1 MAGEPT
7 FVPGVN
13 PTFDIEDNRTPR
25 ILMAEFGDGYAQRV
39 RNGRNHDAMTL
50 ELKWENIDRT
60 EGGVIFDF
68 LEARGG
74 DEAFY
79 YDPPFIATGKKWTC
93 GNYKRVFNEPNTM
106 MVSGTFKEC
115 FDA

>member
-13 PTFDIEDNRTPR
+13 PVFDIDDSRAPKL
-25 ILMAEFGDGYAQRV
+25 LMAEFGDGYAQRV
-39 RNGRNHDAMTL
+39 RNGRNHDPSSV
-50 ELKWENIDRT
+50 ELKWDNVSVA
-60 EGGVIFDF
+60 EGGVIFAF

-79 YDPPFIATGKKWTC
+79 YDVPFLAAGKKWTSPQ
-93 GNYKRVFNEPNTM
+93 YKQTFTNPDTM
-106 MVSGTFKEC
+106 TVTATLKEC
-115 FDA
+115 FDP

>member
-1 MAGEPT
+1 MAGELT

-13 PTFDIEDNRTPR
+13 PTFDIEDARAPK

-50 ELKWENIDRT
+50 ELKWDNIGHT
-60 EGGVIFDF
+60 EGLVIWAFI
-68 LEARGG
+68 EARGG
-74 DEAFY
+74 DEAFF

-93 GNYKRVFNEPNTM
+93 PTYKRVFNEPDTM
-106 MVSGTFKEC
+106 MINVTFKEC